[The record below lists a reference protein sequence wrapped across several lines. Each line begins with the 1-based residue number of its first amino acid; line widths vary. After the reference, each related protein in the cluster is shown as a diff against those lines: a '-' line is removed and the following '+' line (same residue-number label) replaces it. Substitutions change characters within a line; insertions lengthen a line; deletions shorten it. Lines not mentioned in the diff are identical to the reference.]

1 MTTPRP
7 MTTPNLAGLL
17 TQRPPTTPVGS
28 TTPRPVSTDTPPTAQ
43 DAGSVELT
51 TRVAPDAGT
60 SEPARTS
67 DETSPVQ
74 YLRSITVY
82 LPRELHRQAGVTAA
96 GRGTTRTA
104 LILEAVNH
112 TYQQLG
118 DALAADD
125 DAPRTPGEGQVLFAV
140 PQARPASPPSVQTT
154 IRITD
159 DQYTALAELVE
170 RHATNRSRIIASALR
185 LHLATIGS

>member
-17 TQRPPTTPVGS
+17 TQRPPTTPVVS
-28 TTPRPVSTDTPPTAQ
+28 TTPRPVSTDTPPVVQ
-43 DAGSVELT
+43 NAGSAELT
-51 TRVAPDAGT
+51 TRPAPGADT

-125 DAPRTPGEGQVLFAV
+125 APRTPGEGRVLFAV

-159 DQYTALAELVE
+159 DQYKALTELVE

-185 LHLATIGS
+185 LHLATIVS